1 MDLKPR
7 LLLLFYLF
15 IIVSILTHEII
26 AERPSSKYSSFECNI
41 FYYIDYYNILIVTR
55 ILLKCIFR
63 VDLS

>member
-7 LLLLFYLF
+7 LLLVFV
-15 IIVSILTHEII
+15 IVSILTYEII
-26 AERPSSKYSSFECNI
+26 AERPSRKHSSFECNI